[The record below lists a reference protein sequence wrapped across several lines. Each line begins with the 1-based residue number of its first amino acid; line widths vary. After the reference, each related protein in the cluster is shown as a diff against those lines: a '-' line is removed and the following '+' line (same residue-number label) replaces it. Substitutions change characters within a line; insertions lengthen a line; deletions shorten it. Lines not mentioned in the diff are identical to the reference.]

1 MSPPVYNC
9 PIAPEKNLPTS
20 NQRSIIK
27 VKEAFM
33 GDDRM
38 IRSGL
43 STMTG

>member
-1 MSPPVYNC
+1 
-9 PIAPEKNLPTS
+9 
-20 NQRSIIK
+20 

-43 STMTG
+43 STMTGWK